1 MMNILAHILGIYL
14 LMGMLMSLAYYT
26 AAYVFHITL
35 FTKASLWKKTVLV
48 ACSIVIWPYAFFHSI
63 RAVMKDPPKR

>member
-35 FTKASLWKKTVLV
+35 FNKASLLKKTIKL
-48 ACSIVIWPYAFFHSI
+48 
-63 RAVMKDPPKR
+63 D